1 MIIGISSKAGGVGT
15 SLVSLI
21 LAHGLALRNKRI
33 LLLSADICNGIDC
46 FIKKNTLNSEITLD
60 RTLLGDNR
68 RIKVRENLETIKMFY
83 PFKYIKL
90 EDEIEMYFKIEIF
103 LKKSKKN
110 YDYIIID
117 YKHSLS
123 INEFFLKNTDKMIVI
138 SGEGDLYR
146 NGMLGAFREIRETFE
161 EKNDFLEMDNIKSKI
176 LCVLF
181 NDAQYLKQ
189 EELNEK
195 IKILK
200 NRGIQVV
207 TPLKR
212 ERIIE
217 KLIFKGKTLWEIED
231 KRLIKAKE
239 SFLEI
244 IDKIINIKEEY
255 I

>member
-21 LAHGLALRNKRI
+21 IAHGLALKNKKI
-33 LLLSADICNGIDC
+33 LLLSTDICNGINC
-46 FIKKNTLNSEITLD
+46 FIEKNILNSEITLD
-60 RTLLGDNR
+60 RALLGDKR
-68 RIKVRENLETIKMFY
+68 RIKVRENLETIKMFH
-83 PFKYIKL
+83 PLKYIKF
-90 EDEIEMYFKIEIF
+90 EDEIEMYFKIKIF
-103 LKKSKKN
+103 LKESKKN

-117 YKHSLS
+117 YKRLLS

-138 SGEGDLYR
+138 SGEGDSHR
-146 NGMLGAFREIRETFE
+146 KGMLGAFREIREIFE
-161 EKNDFLEMDNIKSKI
+161 EKKDISEMDNIKAKI

-181 NDAQYLKQ
+181 NDVQYLKQ
-189 EELNEK
+189 EELSEK

-200 NRGIQVV
+200 NRGISVV

-217 KLIFKGKTLWEIED
+217 KLNLKGKTLWETKD

-239 SFLEI
+239 TFLEI
-244 IDKIINIKEEY
+244 VDKIINIEEEY